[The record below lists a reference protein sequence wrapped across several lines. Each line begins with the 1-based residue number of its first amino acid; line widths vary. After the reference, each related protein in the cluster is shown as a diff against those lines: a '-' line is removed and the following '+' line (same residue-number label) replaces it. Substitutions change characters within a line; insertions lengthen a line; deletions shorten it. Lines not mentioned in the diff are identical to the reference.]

1 MSRKSLSIQLFAIG
15 LLAGLLTFPGRAE
28 LPLHSVRYFNP
39 YQDPTSWGNPTWLSA
54 VSTSGSATV
63 SNVSSALPVTS
74 VNGVSAMVINSVDSS
89 GSWNVVFKISLNP
102 LNWLRTG
109 ANPALHLCLLWG
121 HIPTNGNWNMD
132 VEISGNTGNTT
143 NGNTAGAET
152 STVLLNSYV
161 TASTNGW
168 QDVYIPGSD
177 FIAAKST
184 IDLTHVW
191 QVELASISGKTYKDH
206 CILYISAMDVVP
218 SNSQTN
224 YSEFAKVDQLGYPPL
239 EPSKIGVI
247 SWEPGAITTP
257 PTNFNIVNTN
267 GQTVLTGPIT
277 EFVPLSIWQA
287 GGFDVDGDVDYQAD
301 FGALQT
307 PGTYTLQLPELGV
320 SSPQFVIA
328 TNVYQKL
335 FRDTLRYFYYQR
347 ATVAITNPY
356 AESYTRVACHPEAT
370 NAGYNYAAANGH
382 FNFGTKTNR
391 NAGGCWFDAGDTHV
405 DVPNTATACW
415 FLLETAKDFGT
426 NVPAY
431 SLDLPESTAGQSDLV
446 PLIYNALNWLGLMQ
460 ATNNGSEC
468 HYIRVQS
475 NNNKEQVSDISSMAT
490 ACAAGTFA
498 KACTILGPS
507 LTPAQSGVLLSNALL
522 EWSWLQA
529 NTNMM
534 QPRLP
539 LVSGVDGGGWDTSW
553 GGSNFDNQCRA
564 YAAVEL
570 FIATGQAVYNNYFI
584 SQFNANGDATLN
596 GPVFG
601 ADQTGWGSDNVI
613 TYLSS
618 AGPLNLAFMDYA
630 CCTNAGVNTNIQTI
644 LKNAFLNQANC
655 LTNYTACSDYRIPM
669 LYPGH
674 LYWGSTGGVVAPSGM
689 VLARAW
695 QWTGNVAYHT
705 AAAQALHYICG
716 RNPVSRVFPSG
727 YGQNYQYNAD
737 FYSQWWTNLLE
748 QPPGIAGASINCDGS
763 ATPVVTYP
771 WKCHIDTQDA
781 DQTEPGVYWNSAVAW
796 LAGYVSNDSM
806 LRPTLQIIPAGSLL
820 SITWPQVSAPYLL
833 YQTTNLTATP
843 VWTVVTNAAV
853 PSNKFWTVSVAPTAA
868 AAYYCLQA
876 Q

>member
-1 MSRKSLSIQLFAIG
+1 MSRNFSSNLPIVTA
-15 LLAGLLTFPGRAE
+15 LLAGLLTLAVRAE

-39 YQDPTSWGNPTWLSA
+39 YQNPTSWGNPTWLST
-54 VSTSGSATV
+54 VSTSGSASV

-89 GSWNVVFKISLNP
+89 GSWNVIFKITLNP

-109 ANPALHLCLLWG
+109 ANPALHLNLLWG
-121 HIPTNGNWNMD
+121 HIPTNGNWNMN
-132 VEISGNTGNTT
+132 VEINANTGNTT
-143 NGNTAGAET
+143 NGNSGGTETA
-152 STVLLNSYV
+152 TVPLNSYV

-168 QDVYIPGSD
+168 QDVYIPGSA
-177 FIAAKST
+177 FIAAQST

-206 CILYISAMDVVP
+206 CILYISAMEVVP
-218 SNSQTN
+218 STSQTN

-239 EPSKIGVI
+239 EPSKIGVV
-247 SWEPGAITTP
+247 SWEPGAIATP
-257 PTNFNIVNTN
+257 PTTFNIVDTN
-267 GQTVLTGPIT
+267 GQTVLTGPVT
-277 EFVPLSIWQA
+277 EFVPLNIWQA
-287 GGFDVDGDVDYQAD
+287 GGFDLDGDVDHQAD
-301 FGALQT
+301 FGALTT

-328 TNVYQKL
+328 TNVYQNL

-356 AESYTRVACHPEAT
+356 GESYTRVACHPEAT
-370 NAGYNYAAANGH
+370 NAGYNYSAANGH
-382 FNFGTKTNR
+382 FNFGSQTTR

-415 FLLETAKDFGT
+415 FLLETANDFGS
-426 NVPAY
+426 NVPPY
-431 SLDLPESTAGQSDLV
+431 WLDLPESSNGVGDMV
-446 PLIYNALNWLGLMQ
+446 PLVYNALNWLELMQ
-460 ATNNGSEC
+460 NPDGGEC

-475 NNNKEQVSDISSMAT
+475 NNNKEQVSDISSMAA

-498 KACTILGPS
+498 KAYAVLGPS

-539 LVSGVDGGGWDTSW
+539 LSGGVDGGGWDTSW
-553 GGSNFDNQCRA
+553 GGTNFDQACRA

-570 FIATGQAVYNNYFI
+570 FIATGQAVYNNYFV

-618 AGPLNLAFMDYA
+618 AGPLNLAFLDYA
-630 CCTNAGVNTNIQTI
+630 SCTNAGVNTSVQTI

-674 LYWGSTGGVVAPSGM
+674 LYWGSTGGVVAQSGM
-689 VLARAW
+689 VLARAF
-695 QWTGNVAYHT
+695 QWTGNVTYHT

-727 YGQNYQYNAD
+727 YGQNYQCNAD
-737 FYSQWWTNLLE
+737 FYSQWWTNLLR
-748 QPPGIAGASINCDGS
+748 QPPGVAGASINCEGS

-796 LAGYVSNDSM
+796 LVGYISNDSM
-806 LRPTLQIIPAGSLL
+806 LQPALQIVPAGGQL
-820 SITWPQVSAPYLL
+820 SITWPLLSVPYQL
-833 YQTTNLTATP
+833 YQTTDLTLATSP
-843 VWTVVTNAAV
+843 WTVVTNAPV
-853 PSNKFWTVSVAPTAA
+853 LSNNLWTVSLAPTAA
-868 AAYYCLQA
+868 ATYYELQA